1 MIFANLVGDRINS
14 VVLDWLDWHG
24 KSDMWPGR
32 FPHVRLSGSSY
43 ELVLIMC
50 RR

>member
-1 MIFANLVGDRINS
+1 MIFANLVRDRVNS
-14 VVLDWLDWHG
+14 VLLDRLGWRG
-24 KSDMWPGR
+24 QSDMWFEGL
-32 FPHVRLSGSSY
+32 PHVRLSGSSY